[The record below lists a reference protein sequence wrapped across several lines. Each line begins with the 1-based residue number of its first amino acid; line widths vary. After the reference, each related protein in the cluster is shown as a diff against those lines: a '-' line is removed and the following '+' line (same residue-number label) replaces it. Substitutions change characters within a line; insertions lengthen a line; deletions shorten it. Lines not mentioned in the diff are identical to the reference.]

1 MSDEKSCG
9 SKFGFL
15 MLVCLPPGLGVW
27 ALLSLGWGWG
37 IPEPIPLLHAM
48 LWTFGPSWPLLPS
61 SFPLLIPSS
70 LTC

>member
-1 MSDEKSCG
+1 MSLESSRGLSRVGLKSMSDEKSCG

-37 IPEPIPLLHAM
+37 IPEPIP
-48 LWTFGPSWPLLPS
+48 
-61 SFPLLIPSS
+61 
-70 LTC
+70 

>member
-37 IPEPIPLLHAM
+37 IPEPIP
-48 LWTFGPSWPLLPS
+48 
-61 SFPLLIPSS
+61 
-70 LTC
+70 